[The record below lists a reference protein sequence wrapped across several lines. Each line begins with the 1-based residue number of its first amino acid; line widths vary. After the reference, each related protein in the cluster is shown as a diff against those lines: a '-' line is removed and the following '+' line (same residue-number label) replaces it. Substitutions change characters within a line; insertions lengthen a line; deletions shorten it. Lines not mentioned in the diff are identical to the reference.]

1 MFHLQQINNSFLADL
16 RTRFIEN
23 AFMIKPEVVSI
34 TLPERQNLLK
44 EALLILHIFSLSLA
58 NMQDSTNVSIS
69 PPTSKLQHKERR
81 LSKAKTKDNLTVAL
95 TVAESPH
102 RRHHNQGRTLSSSF
116 YPPSMQRQHI
126 YLPRF
131 FNSSQHT
138 NSH

>member
-81 LSKAKTKDNLTVAL
+81 LSKAKTKDNR
-95 TVAESPH
+95 SC
-102 RRHHNQGRTLSSSF
+102 R
-116 YPPSMQRQHI
+116 
-126 YLPRF
+126 
-131 FNSSQHT
+131 
-138 NSH
+138 SHCR